1 VQARETK
8 IMPPARLRKRARL
21 ATCLALP
28 SIAAAFHMVQRQ
40 PSFTWKPLHAASVAE
55 PPYSST
61 TRTRPQKKQQPF
73 FDVTKFLENRMAL
86 PSSECREEIP
96 TVDSVLRLLP
106 FEGAEVCVKSV
117 PQGPCSVGYEGDIF
131 LSEREKGADF

>member
-1 VQARETK
+1 
-8 IMPPARLRKRARL
+8 MPPARLRKRARL

-28 SIAAAFHMVQRQ
+28 SLAAAFHMVQWQ
-40 PSFTWKPLHAASVAE
+40 PSFTWKPLHAASVVE

-73 FDVTKFLENRMAL
+73 FHVAKFLEKRMAL
-86 PSSECREEIP
+86 PSSEIHEEIP

-117 PQGPCSVGYEGDIF
+117 SLGSGSMFCWIRS
-131 LSEREKGADF
+131 